1 MSTAGTGHGFAGS
14 RARCTTEGRNEVRRA
29 FWILNAA
36 FHVVHVLQNAALGWC
51 LCCTVRTVSGRV
63 PICVCTRSS
72 LRGLH
77 SACPMS
83 QSPQASQVD
92 QLRRH
97 SIHERFTSAIC
108 PHRITCCRP
117 IRSLFPHQCRS
128 KPQTRR
134 KSRTQP
140 SRKCSSKRRTPGV
153 PRSPS
158 DVSAGPKCARL
169 CRVCQVILDRL
180 RTLS

>member
-108 PHRITCCRP
+108 PQT
-117 IRSLFPHQCRS
+117 SLHVLSAYQKSFPSSVPLKAADAQK
-128 KPQTRR
+128 KPH
-134 KSRTQP
+134 
-140 SRKCSSKRRTPGV
+140 
-153 PRSPS
+153 
-158 DVSAGPKCARL
+158 A
-169 CRVCQVILDRL
+169 
-180 RTLS
+180 TLS